1 MSSRL
6 SIVMLGNATSEC
18 FAILEDSLAAPRF
31 IISGPT
37 QKNKVSHRPFKH
49 DNDKHLSVAAF
60 GGNLIKRA
68 LWRPKGL
75 WETTRVGAKERG
87 LRKAQRKE
95 PARLRGSG
103 ERKSYGHN
111 VIPNCLI
118 IVSM

>member
-1 MSSRL
+1 M
-6 SIVMLGNATSEC
+6 MLGNATSEC

-75 WETTRVGAKERG
+75 WETTRVGQGKRPEEGAEE
-87 LRKAQRKE
+87 E

>member
-37 QKNKVSHRPFKH
+37 QKAKVSHRPFKH

-75 WETTRVGAKERG
+75 WETTRVGQGKRPEEGAEE
-87 LRKAQRKE
+87 E

>member
-1 MSSRL
+1 M
-6 SIVMLGNATSEC
+6 MLGNATSEC

-37 QKNKVSHRPFKH
+37 QKAKVSHRPFKH
-49 DNDKHLSVAAF
+49 DNDKHLSVAAS

-75 WETTRVGAKERG
+75 WKQPGWATERD
-87 LRKAQRKE
+87 LKKAQRKE
-95 PARLRGSG
+95 PARLRESG
-103 ERKSYGHN
+103 ERQSYGHN

>member
-37 QKNKVSHRPFKH
+37 QKAKVSHRPFKH
-49 DNDKHLSVAAF
+49 DNDKHLSVAAS

-75 WETTRVGAKERG
+75 WKQTRVGHGKRPEEGAEKRAS
-87 LRKAQRKE
+87 KTQ
-95 PARLRGSG
+95 G
-103 ERKSYGHN
+103 EW
-111 VIPNCLI
+111 
-118 IVSM
+118 